1 VGVNGSLLVAF
12 FTAALLLQINNNK
25 KKLMT
30 ASSAISALAR
40 SGINLLFSVSEPHPF
55 CAYCF
60 NNPT

>member
-1 VGVNGSLLVAF
+1 MGVNESLLVSF

-25 KKLMT
+25 KKPMT

-40 SGINLLFSVSEPHPF
+40 SGTNLLFSVSEPHPF
-55 CAYCF
+55 CGYCF